1 MIAPEIKDIPLLNNQ
16 AFMDKFARTES
27 FVSSFN
33 PNRFAIARLEE
44 SKTRLKVALPL
55 PNVRSCN
62 HDFVV
67 VTGGVMQRSRHLKP
81 CDIFVGQIF
90 FLPAYQI
97 SSAISMSDDVSGFYV
112 NFCDAL
118 LREVSGR
125 QDPLQAFPF
134 WSKDSPALWN
144 LEGKVFD
151 SILEIL
157 EKLEQFSKSS
167 HPDRESLAA
176 HHLLALFYELKPH
189 LELPQKTGSQK
200 TGSQKTVP
208 QNRNAASSLAERF
221 VERLN
226 AEVGFKNSLSAYA
239 QHLNVSPNYLNK
251 CVKMSFGKTAL
262 DLLQEHKLLEAKVLL
277 KHSSTSIGL
286 IAQQLGFNDLT
297 NFGRFFKQKTGFLPS
312 KYRKMIEKAE

>member
-16 AFMDKFARTES
+16 AFMDKFAHTES

-44 SKTRLKVALPL
+44 SKRRLKVALPW

-97 SSAISMSDDVSGFYV
+97 SSAIGMSDDVSGFYV

-144 LEGKVFD
+144 LEGRVFN
-151 SILEIL
+151 STLEIL
-157 EKLEQFSKSS
+157 EKLEQLSKSS
-167 HPDRESLAA
+167 HPDRESMAA

-189 LELPQKTGSQK
+189 LCFPEKTAPQTRGAAANLAARFAELLNSEP
-200 TGSQKTVP
+200 
-208 QNRNAASSLAERF
+208 RF
-221 VERLN
+221 RD
-226 AEVGFKNSLSAYA
+226 SLSAYA
-239 QHLNVSPNYLNK
+239 QHLNVSPNHLNK

-277 KHSSTSIGL
+277 EHSSASIGL
-286 IAQQLGFNDLT
+286 IAQQIGFNDLT

-312 KYRKMIEKAE
+312 NYRKMIGKAE

>member
-1 MIAPEIKDIPLLNNQ
+1 
-16 AFMDKFARTES
+16 MDKFAHTES

-81 CDIFVGQIF
+81 CDIIVGQIF

-97 SSAISMSDDVSGFYV
+97 SSAISLSDDVSGFYV

-151 SILEIL
+151 SILRIL

-167 HPDRESLAA
+167 HPDRENVAA

-189 LELPQKTGSQK
+189 LELPQKATTQK
-200 TGSQKTVP
+200 TAP
-208 QNRNAASSLAERF
+208 QNRNAASFLAERF
-221 VERLN
+221 VELLN
-226 AEVGFKNSLSAYA
+226 SEVGFENSLSTYA
-239 QHLNVSPNYLNK
+239 KHLNVSPNHLNK
-251 CVKMSFGKTAL
+251 CVKKSFSKTAL

-277 KHSSTSIGL
+277 KHSSAPIGL

-297 NFGRFFKQKTGFLPS
+297 SFGRFFKQKTGFLPS
-312 KYRKMIEKAE
+312 NYRKMIEKAE